1 MLDDSAFA
9 LRARHPWEAIDLGV
23 LMLRRWWKQISPASV
38 TIAAAASV
46 ACLVLPMHLRWLVI
60 LALWWQ
66 KPFLDRLVVV
76 PAGVLLFSP
85 RSKAPEITRPLLK
98 SLRLGLIFDL
108 TWRRL
113 SPWRAYLLPAR
124 AFENTRGREHR
135 SRIRGLLV
143 ENRGWVIATT
153 ALFACLEWA
162 IAIATALTLGDL
174 LGSDRFGLGTPGY
187 FTLLVIVYAIVLSV
201 IEPLYVLSCFSLY
214 LNRRTIAEGWDIE
227 LRFKRLRAGR
237 SQALKTIV
245 LILLLGFGTWMGK
258 QSMWAED
265 ADSTQR
271 AFADRVDSVL
281 TDPVFGTPRMEKR
294 LALRKDI
301 TPKKPIDASGAIGA
315 EPGALERLASQGLRI
330 IGAAAIASLVVI
342 AIFAGRRRLAFARR
356 HTLDGKGKAA
366 RPFFVKSKSP
376 ELTLEAVENLWQ
388 SGDRRAALAGLYR
401 AAIAHG
407 IEELEWK
414 LDESSTETDCKD
426 QALLSGMRGPDQ
438 AIFAAV
444 FTPIVAAWTAL
455 AWAGKEPSVE
465 DFERMVGALE
475 SIASGPVR

>member
-1 MLDDSAFA
+1 
-9 LRARHPWEAIDLGV
+9 
-23 LMLRRWWKQISPASV
+23 
-38 TIAAAASV
+38 
-46 ACLVLPMHLRWLVI
+46 
-60 LALWWQ
+60 
-66 KPFLDRLVVV
+66 
-76 PAGVLLFSP
+76 
-85 RSKAPEITRPLLK
+85 
-98 SLRLGLIFDL
+98 
-108 TWRRL
+108 
-113 SPWRAYLLPAR
+113 
-124 AFENTRGREHR
+124 
-135 SRIRGLLV
+135 
-143 ENRGWVIATT
+143 
-153 ALFACLEWA
+153 
-162 IAIATALTLGDL
+162 
-174 LGSDRFGLGTPGY
+174 
-187 FTLLVIVYAIVLSV
+187 
-201 IEPLYVLSCFSLY
+201 
-214 LNRRTIAEGWDIE
+214 
-227 LRFKRLRAGR
+227 
-237 SQALKTIV
+237 
-245 LILLLGFGTWMGK
+245 
-258 QSMWAED
+258 MWAED